1 MTMRVRL
8 TYEDYAALP
17 DDGRRYELHEG
28 ELSVTPGPGLSHQ
41 DILGNLF
48 VILRSH
54 VNAGGLGKVFIAPV
68 DCILENITVVQPDI
82 VFVEMARRSVM
93 SERGIEGPPT
103 LVVEIIS
110 PSSAGIDRRRKLQ
123 LYARYAV
130 PYYWIVDPPART
142 IEAHQLAQGLYRDA
156 GTLSGTTTASLPPF
170 PDLVLDP
177 RGIWPEQLLQ

>member
-1 MTMRVRL
+1 MTTRVRL

-28 ELSVTPGPGLSHQ
+28 ELSVTPAPGLSHQ

-48 VILRSH
+48 VILRDH
-54 VNAGGLGKVFIAPV
+54 VNARGLGKVFVALV

-82 VFVEMARRSVM
+82 VFVETARLSLL
-93 SERGIEGPPT
+93 SERAIEGSPT
-103 LVVEIIS
+103 LVIEIIS
-110 PSSAGIDRRRKLQ
+110 PSSAGIDRQRKLQ

-142 IEAHQLAQGLYRDA
+142 IEAHDLTQGAYREA
-156 GTLSGTTTASLPPF
+156 GTLSGAMVVSLPPF
-170 PDLVLDP
+170 SDLMLDP
-177 RGIWPEQLLQ
+177 REIWPGQ